1 MPQDVQD
8 NPPETLEDARTH
20 AAADHLSHLHKMS
33 TTAGVTNQDYV
44 AVNPLAVVAALL
56 GLASGLAFFENLLL
70 ILPVLGVVFSIVAIR
85 QINDS
90 NGTQTG
96 RGLAWGGLALS
107 LLFGGGVVAKEVTG
121 AMSVRDDER
130 QINAVIVAMGEAVKS
145 GRYADAY
152 KLTDD
157 EFQSKVK
164 ADEFQKTWEG
174 VEQGLG
180 KLQFME
186 WNGVRPAFEKR
197 EGAMLA
203 AAKARAKFAQTS
215 EERFDVL
222 LRKSGSDWKI
232 VGLPAIFAEKRK
244 APAGADVFNLD

>member
-1 MPQDVQD
+1 MPQASPPDAPNRPTAPGTDVA
-8 NPPETLEDARTH
+8 DA
-20 AAADHLSHLHKMS
+20 HLAGLHKMS
-33 TTAGVTNQDYV
+33 TTAGVTNLDYV
-44 AVNPLAVVAALL
+44 AVNHTSIVALPL
-56 GLASGLAFFENLLL
+56 GLASDLLL

-197 EGAMLA
+197 EGATLA